1 MLSIGPEHIHDAVID
16 DRRVRYLDVG
26 EGGLCVL
33 LVHGLGGCWQHWR
46 QIVSDLARHA
56 RVLALDLPGFGAS
69 EPAAGAVSLEGFA
82 DLAATLARSMDCT
95 RVVLAGH
102 SLGGPV
108 AVRFAARH
116 PDLAAGIVLVAG
128 AVYQFSALLGLREV
142 ARYARSCP
150 RETLAIA
157 AEAVGVG
164 LPMPERVR
172 GSIVNS
178 KMLRQIALAP
188 YVRDPQALSADA
200 VRTILAGAGARGVRP
215 TIRAIGRSDP
225 FAGIEHV
232 ACPILSLAGDADRI
246 SPPADTERFQREV
259 PRARTVVLEHCCH
272 MPMLERPRAL
282 TGPIEEFIKGETA

>member
-1 MLSIGPEHIHDAVID
+1 MLSIGPEHIHNAVID

-26 EGGLCVL
+26 EGQLCVL

-46 QIVSDLARHA
+46 EIVPGLARHA

-69 EPAAGAVSLEGFA
+69 EPIAGGVSLDGFA
-82 DLAATLARSMDCT
+82 DLAAMLARSLDCT
-95 RVVLAGH
+95 RVVLVGH
-102 SLGGPV
+102 SIGGPV

-142 ARYARSCP
+142 ARYARSRP
-150 RETLAIA
+150 RETAAIA
-157 AEAVGVG
+157 TEVVGVG
-164 LPMPERVR
+164 LPMPERMR
-172 GSIVNS
+172 GAIISS
-178 KMLRQIALAP
+178 KRLRQVVLAP

-200 VRTILAGAGARGVRP
+200 VRTILAGVGARGVRS

-232 ACPILSLAGDADRI
+232 ACPILSLAGDSDRI

-259 PRARTVVLEHCCH
+259 PRARTVVLGHCGH
-272 MPMLERPRAL
+272 MPMLERPCVL
-282 TGPIEEFIKGETA
+282 TGPIEELVKGETA